1 MAKEKLF
8 TPEDFDK
15 PVDKPWYKKTLTW
28 IIGLVI
34 IALGVGG
41 ACYFCNNN
49 DGATPPP
56 PFKGVTDTDSLNV
69 KDALTLDIDSL
80 KNDDINSKEA
90 ENTIGVST
98 ASESISTQEIDKSS
112 KDSASQTSDTS
123 IKRGETFEVDAKMAI
138 RGDFGNGKIR
148 KQNLGADYQEVQ
160 NIVNQFI
167 REKKTKW

>member
-15 PVDKPWYKKTLTW
+15 PVDKPWYKKPLTW

-49 DGATPPP
+49 NEATPPP
-56 PFKGVTDTDSLNV
+56 NGGTDTDSLNI
-69 KDALTLDIDSL
+69 KDTLTLDIDSL
-80 KNDDINSKEA
+80 NNDDINSKEA
-90 ENTIGVST
+90 EDTIGVST
-98 ASESISTQEIDKSS
+98 ASESNSIQEVDTSS
-112 KDSASQTSDTS
+112 KDSTSQSSDQS

-148 KQNLGADYQEVQ
+148 KLNLGADYQEVQ
-160 NIVNQFI
+160 DIVNQLI
-167 REKKTKW
+167 RENKTKW